1 MMNNRDL
8 RSRRFGGSAD
18 RDEVDEYLRMVVE
31 YLQGRGA
38 PIATEDMFSKSFS
51 WAVREPG
58 YDSSDVSCLIAQVA
72 REIDRLVRQVY
83 GRVART

>member
-1 MMNNRDL
+1 MNKAQAARATL
-8 RSRRFGGSAD
+8 IL
-18 RDEVDEYLRMVVE
+18 V
-31 YLQGRGA
+31 RGA